1 MPTQTASDMKTSRE
15 IETEALPIRGRS
27 MHISRHSVAADH
39 ASQTAPL
46 RLPPVERGALLVP
59 RLSLRVFAKDE
70 EVFAEGDRAGC
81 IYRIVT
87 GAART
92 TRLLSDGRRQITAF
106 HLAGDI
112 FGLESDPEHRFCAES
127 LGKSTIGTYRHCSL
141 DTLAMVDA
149 HLAGQIMRASIVA
162 LGRAQDHML
171 LLGRQSAI
179 EKIATFLLDLSGRFP
194 NDEQID
200 LPMSRIDIADHLG
213 MTIATVSR
221 ALTLLVRDE
230 IIAIPAHRR
239 SITIRNRAA
248 LKRLNS

>member
-15 IETEALPIRGRS
+15 METAALPIRGRS
-27 MHISRHSVAADH
+27 MHISRQAVAADH

-46 RLPPVERGALLVP
+46 RHPPKGSALLMP
-59 RLSLRVFAKDE
+59 GLSLRVFAKDE

>member
-1 MPTQTASDMKTSRE
+1 
-15 IETEALPIRGRS
+15 
-27 MHISRHSVAADH
+27 MHISRPDVAADH
-39 ASQTAPL
+39 VSQTVPL
-46 RLPPVERGALLVP
+46 RHPPIGRGALLSP
-59 RLSLRVFAKDE
+59 GLSIRVFAKDE

-127 LGKSTIGTYRHCSL
+127 LGTSTIGTYRRCSL
-141 DTLAMVDA
+141 DTLAMVDGL
-149 HLAGQIMRASIVA
+149 LARQIMKASIVA

-221 ALTLLVRDE
+221 ALTLLDRDE

-248 LKRLNS
+248 LKRLKA

>member
-1 MPTQTASDMKTSRE
+1 MPSHTASDMKTSRE
-15 IETEALPIRGRS
+15 IDHEALTFRGRS
-27 MHISRHSVAADH
+27 MHISRPAEAADQT
-39 ASQTAPL
+39 SQTVPL
-46 RLPPVERGALLVP
+46 RRPLVDHGAHHVP
-59 RLSLRVFAKDE
+59 ALSLRVFAKDE

-81 IYRIVT
+81 IYKIVT

-127 LGKSTIGTYRHCSL
+127 LGTSTIGTYRHCSL
-141 DTLAMVDA
+141 DTLGMVDG
-149 HLAGQIMRASIVA
+149 HLSRQIMMASIVA

-194 NDEQID
+194 DDEHID

-221 ALTLLVRDE
+221 ALTMLVRDE
-230 IIAIPAHRR
+230 VIAIPAHRR

-248 LKRLNS
+248 LKRLNA